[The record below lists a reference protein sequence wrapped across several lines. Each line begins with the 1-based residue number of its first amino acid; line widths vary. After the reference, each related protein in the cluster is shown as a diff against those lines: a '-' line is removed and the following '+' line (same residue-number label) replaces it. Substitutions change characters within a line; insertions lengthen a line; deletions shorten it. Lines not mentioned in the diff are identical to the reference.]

1 MTDTDPA
8 SPLAPL
14 VTGADA
20 VSPPGRPWR
29 PVVVFDLDGTL
40 VDTIDLILASYQHA
54 FRTVLGAEQDEALV
68 RSWIGQPL
76 IRGLREHWPDRAD
89 ELFATYIAWN
99 RAHTAELIRS
109 YAGVTEVLADLA
121 AAGVQIAVA
130 TSKLRDAAQLCADL
144 VGVTP
149 HVQVIV
155 ALEDTDE
162 HKPHPAPL
170 LAALARLGA
179 HPGAAVY
186 VGDAVVDVEAAQAA
200 GMASVAVTWGAAQR
214 AQLEAVG
221 PDRVV
226 DSAQQLR
233 DALLPSGPRPS

>member
-1 MTDTDPA
+1 VTDSRADHR
-8 SPLAPL
+8 SAPL
-14 VTGADA
+14 PTI
-20 VSPPGRPWR
+20 GRPWR

-40 VDTIDLILASYQHA
+40 VDTIDLIVASYQHA
-54 FRTVLGAEQDEALV
+54 FRKVLGAEQDEQLI

-76 IRGLREHWPDRAD
+76 IRGMREHWPDRAD
-89 ELFATYIAWN
+89 ELFATYLEWN

-109 YAGVTEVLADLA
+109 YAGVTDVLAALA
-121 AAGVQIAVA
+121 SAGVQVAVA

-149 HVQVIV
+149 HVQTIV
-155 ALEDTDE
+155 ALEDTHE

-179 HPGAAVY
+179 SPGTAVY

-200 GMASVAVTWGAAQR
+200 GMASVAVTWGAASR
-214 AQLEAVG
+214 EQLEAAG
-221 PDRVV
+221 PDHVV
-226 DSAQQLR
+226 DSAQELR
-233 DALLPSGPRPS
+233 NALLPDGPRGPRPS